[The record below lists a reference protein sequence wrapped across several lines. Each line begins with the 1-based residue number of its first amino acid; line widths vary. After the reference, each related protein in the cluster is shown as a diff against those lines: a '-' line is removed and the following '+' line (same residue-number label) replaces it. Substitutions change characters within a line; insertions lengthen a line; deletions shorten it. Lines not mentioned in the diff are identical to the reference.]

1 MHRVSIIIYLIISVL
16 TGCSQDFDSTLLEVN
31 ELINTDPKIAL
42 ERLDSI
48 DYAHL
53 SPHDRH
59 FFDFLNIKANDKAYH
74 LHTSD
79 SLILDVINYF
89 DKKGTKEQYAEAL
102 YYGGRVYKD
111 LGDYPNAIYYFQS
124 SLDELPSDADLNLK
138 ANILSQTGR
147 LFNELRLT
155 DEATFYL
162 EQVIEIDKQL
172 NDTINLVYD
181 LQLLGSININSSN
194 YSIAEKFLKEALTL
208 SKNLSPHHLA
218 KTKMYLAEIKHC
230 TGRIDSALIYIQ
242 NVVNNVKSSS
252 QNMVLAY
259 AAPIYKEAGLYDSA
273 YIFAKQL
280 IGSPDSNNKS
290 FGYEILLSPELKHLS
305 TPTEI
310 SNYIEDYR
318 RTIELIFDDN
328 KNQLAIE
335 QITRHNYESQQQLRI
350 KAERSE
356 TRFRYISFGAALV
369 IVALTIFILFL
380 LNQRKK
386 NKRRLLTLNNALS
399 NNISTI
405 NNLKRQL
412 DNNQSDI
419 ATQIESE
426 NCEDLRNRILLL
438 CETNPNDI
446 PPLPDSF
453 IHSEVYHSI
462 LSHLRRGK
470 PINDNDEIW
479 EKLKNLIDSTF
490 PSFKPSLVKLSAG
503 KLTEEDLRTSLLIK
517 IGIKTSDIAKLFSKS
532 KNSIISRRHSLSIK
546 MFGKKIGTQATDIIS
561 KLL

>member
-1 MHRVSIIIYLIISVL
+1 MHRVSIIISLIIIIL
-16 TGCSQDFDSTLLEVN
+16 TSCSKDYNSTLLEIN
-31 ELINTDPKIAL
+31 ELINTDPEIAL
-42 ERLDSI
+42 KQLDSI

-53 SPHDRH
+53 SSPDRH
-59 FFDFLNIKANDKAYH
+59 FFDFINIKANDKAYH

-79 SLILDVINYF
+79 SLILDVIDYMA
-89 DKKGTKEQYAEAL
+89 KKGSKAQYAEAL

-111 LGDYPNAIYYFQS
+111 LGDFPNAVYYFQS
-124 SLDELPSDADLNLK
+124 SLDKLPNDADLNLK

-181 LQLLGSININSSN
+181 LQLLGHINLTISN
-194 YSIAEKFLKEALTL
+194 LSTAERIFKEALEYGHKL
-208 SKNLSPHHLA
+208 PQRYSA
-218 KTKMYLAEIKHC
+218 KTRMYIAETKRRL
-230 TGRIDSALIYIQ
+230 GSVDSALFYIKNIINDIPQ
-242 NVVNNVKSSS
+242 ESLNTA
-252 QNMVLAY
+252 LAMTAKVY
-259 AAPIYKEAGLYDSA
+259 YDAGENDSA
-273 YIFAKQL
+273 YFYAQKL
-280 IGSPDSNNKS
+280 INSNSGLNKKT
-290 FGYEILLSPELKHLS
+290 GYEIILSPKIISYS
-305 TPTEI
+305 TPAEV

-426 NCEDLRNRILLL
+426 SCEDLRNRILLL

-446 PPLPDSF
+446 PLLPDNL
-453 IHSEVYHSI
+453 IHSDVYHSI

-503 KLTEEDLRTSLLIK
+503 KLTEEEFRTTLLIK
-517 IGIKTSDIAKLFSKS
+517 IGIQTSDIAKLLVKS
-532 KNSIISRRHSLSIK
+532 KGSIISRRHSLSFK
-546 MFGKKIGTQATDIIS
+546 MFGKKIGTQATDTII

>member
-1 MHRVSIIIYLIISVL
+1 MHRVSIIIYLIINIL
-16 TGCSQDFDSTLLEVN
+16 TGCSQDFNSTLLEVN

-79 SLILDVINYF
+79 SLILDIIDYMA
-89 DKKGTKEQYAEAL
+89 KKGSKAQYAEAL

-111 LGDYPNAIYYFQS
+111 LGDFPNAVYYFQS
-124 SLDELPSDADLNLK
+124 SLDKLPNDADLNLK

-181 LQLLGSININSSN
+181 LQLLGHINLTISN
-194 YSIAEKFLKEALTL
+194 ISTAERIFKEALEYGHKL
-208 SKNLSPHHLA
+208 PQRYSA
-218 KTKMYLAEIKHC
+218 KTRMYIAETKRRL
-230 TGRIDSALIYIQ
+230 GSVDSALFYIKNIINDIPQ
-242 NVVNNVKSSS
+242 ESLNTA
-252 QNMVLAY
+252 LAMTAKVY
-259 AAPIYKEAGLYDSA
+259 YDAGENDSA
-273 YIFAKQL
+273 YFYAQKL
-280 IGSPDSNNKS
+280 INSNSGLNKKT
-290 FGYEILLSPELKHLS
+290 GYEIILSPKIISYS
-305 TPTEI
+305 TPAEV

-386 NKRRLLTLNNALS
+386 NKRRLLTLSNALS

-426 NCEDLRNRILLL
+426 SCEDLRNRILLL

-490 PSFKPSLVKLSAG
+490 PSFKPALVKLSAG

-546 MFGKKIGTQATDIIS
+546 MFGKKIGTQATDIII

>member
-1 MHRVSIIIYLIISVL
+1 MHRVSIIIYLIINIL

-31 ELINTDPKIAL
+31 ELINTAPKIAL

-79 SLILDVINYF
+79 SLILDVINYMA
-89 DKKGTKEQYAEAL
+89 KKGSKAQYAEAL

-111 LGDYPNAIYYFQS
+111 LGDFPNAVYYFQS
-124 SLDELPSDADLNLK
+124 SLDKLPNDADLNLK

-181 LQLLGSININSSN
+181 LQLLGHINLTISN
-194 YSIAEKFLKEALTL
+194 LSTAERIFKEALEYGHKL
-208 SKNLSPHHLA
+208 PQRYSA
-218 KTKMYLAEIKHC
+218 KTRMYIAETKRRL
-230 TGRIDSALIYIQ
+230 GSMDSALFYIKNIINDIPQ
-242 NVVNNVKSSS
+242 ESLNTA
-252 QNMVLAY
+252 LAMTAKVY
-259 AAPIYKEAGLYDSA
+259 YDAGKNDSA
-273 YIFAKQL
+273 YFYAQKL
-280 IGSPDSNNKS
+280 INSNSGLNKKT
-290 FGYEILLSPELKHLS
+290 GYEIILSPKIISYS
-305 TPTEI
+305 TPAEI

-318 RTIELIFDDN
+318 RTIELLFDDN

-350 KAERSE
+350 KDEP
-356 TRFRYISFGAALV
+356 RFRYISFGAALV

-426 NCEDLRNRILLL
+426 SCEDLRNRILLL

-446 PPLPDSF
+446 PLLPDNL
-453 IHSEVYHSI
+453 IHSDVYHSI

-503 KLTEEDLRTSLLIK
+503 KLTEEEFRTTLLIK
-517 IGIKTSDIAKLFSKS
+517 IGIQTSDIAKLLVKS
-532 KNSIISRRHSLSIK
+532 KGSIISRRHSLSFK
-546 MFGKKIGTQATDIIS
+546 MFGKKIGTQATDTII

>member
-1 MHRVSIIIYLIISVL
+1 MHRVSIIIYLIINIL

-79 SLILDVINYF
+79 SLILDVINYMA
-89 DKKGTKEQYAEAL
+89 KKGSKAQYAEAL

-111 LGDYPNAIYYFQS
+111 LGDFPNAVYYFQS
-124 SLDELPSDADLNLK
+124 SLDKLPNDADLNLK

-181 LQLLGSININSSN
+181 LQLLGHINLTISN
-194 YSIAEKFLKEALTL
+194 LSTAERIFKEALEYGHKL
-208 SKNLSPHHLA
+208 PQRYSA
-218 KTKMYLAEIKHC
+218 KTRMYIAETKRRL
-230 TGRIDSALIYIQ
+230 GSMDSALFYIKNIINDIPQ
-242 NVVNNVKSSS
+242 ESLNTA
-252 QNMVLAY
+252 LAMTAKVY
-259 AAPIYKEAGLYDSA
+259 YDAGKNDSA
-273 YIFAKQL
+273 YFYAQKL
-280 IGSPDSNNKS
+280 INSNSGLNKKT
-290 FGYEILLSPELKHLS
+290 GYEIILSPKIISYS
-305 TPTEI
+305 TPAEI

-318 RTIELIFDDN
+318 RTIELLFDDN

-426 NCEDLRNRILLL
+426 SCEDLRN
-438 CETNPNDI
+438 
-446 PPLPDSF
+446 
-453 IHSEVYHSI
+453 
-462 LSHLRRGK
+462 
-470 PINDNDEIW
+470 
-479 EKLKNLIDSTF
+479 
-490 PSFKPSLVKLSAG
+490 
-503 KLTEEDLRTSLLIK
+503 
-517 IGIKTSDIAKLFSKS
+517 
-532 KNSIISRRHSLSIK
+532 
-546 MFGKKIGTQATDIIS
+546 
-561 KLL
+561 

>member
-1 MHRVSIIIYLIISVL
+1 MHRVSIIISLIIIIL
-16 TGCSQDFDSTLLEVN
+16 TSCSKDYNSTLLEIN
-31 ELINTDPKIAL
+31 ELINTDPEIAL
-42 ERLDSI
+42 KQLDSI

-53 SPHDRH
+53 SSPDRH
-59 FFDFLNIKANDKAYH
+59 FFDFINIKANDKAYH

-79 SLILDVINYF
+79 SLILDVIDYMA
-89 DKKGTKEQYAEAL
+89 KKGSKAQYAEAL

-111 LGDYPNAIYYFQS
+111 LGDFPNAVYYFQS
-124 SLDELPSDADLNLK
+124 SLDKLPNDADLNLK

-155 DEATFYL
+155 DEATFYF

-181 LQLLGSININSSN
+181 LQLLGHINLTISN
-194 YSIAEKFLKEALTL
+194 LSTAERIFKEALEYGHKL
-208 SKNLSPHHLA
+208 PQRYSA
-218 KTKMYLAEIKHC
+218 KTRMYIAETKRRL
-230 TGRIDSALIYIQ
+230 GSVDSALFYIKNIINDIPQ
-242 NVVNNVKSSS
+242 ESLNTA
-252 QNMVLAY
+252 LAMTAKVY
-259 AAPIYKEAGLYDSA
+259 YDAGENDSA
-273 YIFAKQL
+273 YFYAQKL
-280 IGSPDSNNKS
+280 INSNSGLNKKT
-290 FGYEILLSPELKHLS
+290 GYEIILSPKIISYS
-305 TPTEI
+305 TPAEV

-426 NCEDLRNRILLL
+426 SCEDLRNRILLL

-490 PSFKPSLVKLSAG
+490 PSFKPALVKLSAG

-532 KNSIISRRHSLSIK
+532 KNSIISRRHSLSTK
-546 MFGKKIGTQATDIIS
+546 MFGKKIGTQATDIII